1 MQLNCKP
8 RLLPTVPV
16 QDSSLMSITQ
26 TGSMRKHLEPIAA
39 PEVAN
44 REKSLHQGHPPGHRC
59 QVAVE
64 RFFRSGSTI
73 SAATCPRSATA
84 PRSAASASK
93 SASTSA
99 RRDDRASWAGR
110 AGRAFGP
117 SADFSSSRRPSPR
130 EARGCS
136 RTWTGTDP
144 RIFQIHF

>member
-8 RLLPTVPV
+8 RLLSAVHV
-16 QDSSLMSITQ
+16 QDFSLMSITL
-26 TGSMRKHLEPIAA
+26 TGLMHKNVEPIAA
-39 PEVAN
+39 G
-44 REKSLHQGHPPGHRC
+44 QGHPPGHRC

-73 SAATCPRSATA
+73 SAATCLRSATA
-84 PRSAASASK
+84 RRSAASASK
-93 SASTSA
+93 SVSTSA
-99 RRDDRASWAGR
+99 RRDDRASWADR

>member
-8 RLLPTVPV
+8 RLLSAVHV
-16 QDSSLMSITQ
+16 QDFSLMSITQ
-26 TGSMRKHLEPIAA
+26 TGSMHKNLEPIAA
-39 PEVAN
+39 PEAAN

-84 PRSAASASK
+84 PKSAASASK

-99 RRDDRASWAGR
+99 HRDDRASWAGR
-110 AGRAFGP
+110 AGRVFGP
-117 SADFSSSRRPSPR
+117 FADFSSSRRPSPPG
-130 EARGCS
+130 ARGCS
-136 RTWTGTDP
+136 RTWTGRDP
-144 RIFQIHF
+144 GMNQTHF